1 MNTIDQKPPIGSALD
16 WTIDQNWQAY
26 SDAEHARWTALYE
39 RQMELLPGR
48 ACDAFMQ
55 GLDRLDLHGEGIP
68 DFKRLNEGLSALTG
82 WTIVAVSGLVPD
94 AVFFDHLA
102 NRRFPSG
109 NFIRRQDQF
118 DYISEP
124 DVFHDVFGHVPL
136 LADPV
141 FGDYMQAYGKGG
153 LRALGLHNLDALARL
168 YWYSVEFGLIATPD
182 GLRIYGAGILSSPG
196 ESCFA
201 LDSAKPNRIGFDLT
215 RIMRTLYK
223 IDDFQETYFVINS
236 FEQLFAATQQD
247 FGPIYEGLV
256 GLPDLGTRDVLAGD
270 SLIKKRWS

>member
-223 IDDFQETYFVINS
+223 IDDFQETYFVIDS
-236 FEQLFAATQQD
+236 FDQLFAATQQD

>member
-201 LDSAKPNRIGFDLT
+201 LDSAKPNRIGVDLT

-223 IDDFQETYFVINS
+223 IDDFQETYFVIDS
-236 FEQLFAATQQD
+236 FDQLFAATQQD

>member
-39 RQMELLPGR
+39 RQMELLPDR

>member
-82 WTIVAVSGLVPD
+82 WTIVAVPGLVPD
-94 AVFFDHLA
+94 VVFFDHLA

-223 IDDFQETYFVINS
+223 IDNFQETYFVIDS
-236 FEQLFAATQQD
+236 FDQLFAATQQD

-270 SLIKKRWS
+270 SLI

>member
-1 MNTIDQKPPIGSALD
+1 MNTIDQKPPIGSVLD

>member
-1 MNTIDQKPPIGSALD
+1 M
-16 WTIDQNWQAY
+16 
-26 SDAEHARWTALYE
+26 
-39 RQMELLPGR
+39 
-48 ACDAFMQ
+48 
-55 GLDRLDLHGEGIP
+55 
-68 DFKRLNEGLSALTG
+68 
-82 WTIVAVSGLVPD
+82 
-94 AVFFDHLA
+94 
-102 NRRFPSG
+102 
-109 NFIRRQDQF
+109 
-118 DYISEP
+118 
-124 DVFHDVFGHVPL
+124 FHDVFGHVPL

-223 IDDFQETYFVINS
+223 IDDFQETYFVIDS
-236 FEQLFAATQQD
+236 FDQLFAATQQD

-270 SLIKKRWS
+270 SLI